1 VVALGEGGG
10 GRDGTGGL
18 LSEGND
24 DFLQK
29 RERKR
34 NIGSLNNS
42 MVETLLRAREASVL
56 NTLPGNLM
64 MQERRNPP
72 QSLAH

>member
-1 VVALGEGGG
+1 
-10 GRDGTGGL
+10 L